1 MSNAGHAHLQAI
13 KRVLCY
19 LEGATDVEITDS
31 GSRMDLG
38 NGLATVMQTMLEMH
52 QSCSMT
58 IKDQWYSLRIMS
70 AK

>member
-1 MSNAGHAHLQAI
+1 MES
-13 KRVLCY
+13 
-19 LEGATDVEITDS
+19 TDS

-58 IKDQWYSLRIMS
+58 IKDQWHSLRIMCI
-70 AK
+70 K